1 MLVTSQVNTM
11 FDSRARMKLSPAG
24 RISNCGWTAA
34 STQSDTSQEFRKIHI
49 VSTKCI
55 KNTQDTA
62 NMHCMH
68 ELNWNFYKI
77 NQTRR
82 TVTARHHI
90 ISNTGVH

>member
-1 MLVTSQVNTM
+1 
-11 FDSRARMKLSPAG
+11 MKLSPAG

-68 ELNWNFYKI
+68 ELNWNFYK
-77 NQTRR
+77 NKSN
-82 TVTARHHI
+82 TANSDSTTSHHI
-90 ISNTGVH
+90 KYRGTLILNY